1 MQKREGGVLTR
12 ALSFFLFTRARNT
25 RSNEGVIRMSQLN
38 LLVSNLVEIHNNLV
52 MEPENLR
59 TNTKRLAEV
68 IITLNDQLLAEG
80 L

>member
-1 MQKREGGVLTR
+1 
-12 ALSFFLFTRARNT
+12 
-25 RSNEGVIRMSQLN
+25 MSKYQLN

-52 MEPENLR
+52 MEPGDVR
-59 TNTKRLAEV
+59 SNTKRLAEV

>member
-1 MQKREGGVLTR
+1 MKGM
-12 ALSFFLFTRARNT
+12 
-25 RSNEGVIRMSQLN
+25 ICMSKCQLA
-38 LLVSNLVEIHNNLV
+38 LLVSNLVEIHNSLV
-52 MEPENLR
+52 KESDDVR

>member
-1 MQKREGGVLTR
+1 MSK
-12 ALSFFLFTRARNT
+12 
-25 RSNEGVIRMSQLN
+25 SQLE

-52 MEPENLR
+52 MEPEDVR

-68 IITLNDQLLAEG
+68 IITLNDQLLTEG

>member
-1 MQKREGGVLTR
+1 MGKSPDKGFF
-12 ALSFFLFTRARNT
+12 FFLLAIKTPDLMK
-25 RSNEGVIRMSQLN
+25 GMIYMSKYQLD

-52 MEPENLR
+52 TEPENLR